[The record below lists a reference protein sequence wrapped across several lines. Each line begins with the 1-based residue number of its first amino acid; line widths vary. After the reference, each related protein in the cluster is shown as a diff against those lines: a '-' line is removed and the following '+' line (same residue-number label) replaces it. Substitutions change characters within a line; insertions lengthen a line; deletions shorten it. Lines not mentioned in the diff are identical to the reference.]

1 MSENKEQSQFA
12 LQRIYTKDIS
22 FEAPNSPAAFTKQW
36 KPEVKLDLNTSGR
49 KVDEQHYE
57 VSVKITITAKNDD
70 ETAFLVELVQC
81 GLFAVV
87 NIPEQQLGAMLG
99 AICPNILF
107 PYLRENIDSL
117 VVKGGFPALML
128 APINFEALYQKRA
141 QEAQAAQKE
150 ASEQPTH

>member
-1 MSENKEQSQFA
+1 
-12 LQRIYTKDIS
+12 
-22 FEAPNSPAAFTKQW
+22 
-36 KPEVKLDLNTSGR
+36 
-49 KVDEQHYE
+49 